1 MGVEA
6 HLLKTYTQKLESSEM
21 KQRIF
26 EFVAGLLFGM
36 GLLLSG
42 MTDPSK
48 VLGFLDVAGVWDPSL
63 AFVMSGAVLV
73 GLVAFALAKRRSR
86 SLLGAAMQLPTSRT
100 LDRRLVLGSLVFGVG
115 WGMAGFCPGPALVSA
130 ATAQPKA
137 VLFVLAMLAG
147 MAVFEVLERMR
158 HNAALTQKTEGR

>member
-1 MGVEA
+1 
-6 HLLKTYTQKLESSEM
+6 M
-21 KQRIF
+21 KHRIF
-26 EFVAGLLFGM
+26 EFAAGLLFGM

-48 VLGFLDVAGVWDPSL
+48 VLGFLDVAGIWDPSL
-63 AFVMSGAVLV
+63 AFVMGGAVLV

-130 ATAQPKA
+130 ATGQPKA

-158 HNAALTQKTEGR
+158 NNARPTAKTGGH